1 MLQKNSICL
10 RCSYNEHCMFRYLK
24 VEIDDPIYGQRYK
37 DVFVQMKNKLSIIPF
52 KLKDLSTQQG
62 QGNFT
67 PLSSV
72 LDSVSKIG
80 SGHSKMTPKSYR
92 TMWNVLETQSDFISD
107 VVECQLESR
116 LARGRKEMKEKY
128 LKDTLQKK
136 GCHKLDNGA
145 AVLLPSAPNIW
156 VTGVK
161 PQTARMFKSALYPA
175 LIEFY
180 VDKESSFKIAGD
192 ELKST
197 YKVMVKTGDD
207 LRQDQL
213 VIMMIKLMDRIL
225 KRGTLD
231 LCLKPYP
238 ILAMSD
244 KTGLVEFVPNSMAI
258 SQVLA
263 ENNNS
268 ILNYFQKVA
277 PSKDGKY
284 GVDPEVMQ
292 TYIRSCAGYCVITYI
307 IGVGDRHLDVSKS
320 SQNMPRVLNI
330 NCTLNQTQLRLFQI
344 ELKEYHDT
352 KKWTLFS
359 YRFRFYFWTRSKAA
373 TTSF

>member
-1 MLQKNSICL
+1 
-10 RCSYNEHCMFRYLK
+10 
-24 VEIDDPIYGQRYK
+24 
-37 DVFVQMKNKLSIIPF
+37 MKNKLSGIPF
-52 KLKDLSTQQG
+52 KSKESSTQH
-62 QGNFT
+62 FT

-80 SGHSKMTPKSYR
+80 AGNTKSIPS
-92 TMWNVLETQSDFISD
+92 MWNILETQSEFISN
-107 VVECQLESR
+107 VIECQLESR
-116 LARGRKEMKEKY
+116 LARGRKEVKEKR
-128 LKDTLQKK
+128 LRETLQEK
-136 GCHKLDNGA
+136 GCHRLHNGA
-145 AVLLPSAPNIW
+145 AVLLPSAPHIW

-161 PQTARMFKSALYPA
+161 AQTARMFKSALYPA
-175 LIEFY
+175 LIEFF
-180 VDKESSFKIAGD
+180 VDRGSSFQSADDD
-192 ELKST
+192 ENIKT
-197 YKVMVKTGDD
+197 YRVMVKTGDD

-238 ILAMSD
+238 ILAMPD

-268 ILNYFQKVA
+268 ILHFFQKVA

-284 GVDPEVMQ
+284 GVDPQVMQ

-307 IGVGDRHLDVSKS
+307 IGVGDRHLDVSHHFT
-320 SQNMPRVLNI
+320 NI
-330 NCTLNQTQLRLFQI
+330 PYMYLMF
-344 ELKEYHDT
+344 
-352 KKWTLFS
+352 
-359 YRFRFYFWTRSKAA
+359 
-373 TTSF
+373 